1 MKLKKLNSFKV
12 KVPSKSLNEGFL
24 RATATAFSAQLDPTV
39 DEISDIKT
47 AISEAVTNCIVH
59 AYKDTIGTIT
69 LTGEILTD
77 NVLRF
82 KIRDEGCGIQDV
94 NLAMQPLYT
103 TGDVEER
110 AGLGFAVMQSFMD
123 KVKVRSKL
131 GRGTTVLMEKK
142 ITSKE

>member
-1 MKLKKLNSFKV
+1 MPLSNKEKIMKLKKLNSFKV

-69 LTGEILTD
+69 LTGEILI
-77 NVLRF
+77 
-82 KIRDEGCGIQDV
+82 KII
-94 NLAMQPLYT
+94 A
-103 TGDVEER
+103 
-110 AGLGFAVMQSFMD
+110 FF
-123 KVKVRSKL
+123 VRL
-131 GRGTTVLMEKK
+131 VYNR
-142 ITSKE
+142 